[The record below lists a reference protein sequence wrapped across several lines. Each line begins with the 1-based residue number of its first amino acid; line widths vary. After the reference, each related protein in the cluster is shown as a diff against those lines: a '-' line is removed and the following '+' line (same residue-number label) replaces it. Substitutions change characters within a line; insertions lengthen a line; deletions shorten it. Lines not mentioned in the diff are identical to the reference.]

1 MPPCVR
7 ARACAVWA
15 HVACACE
22 GFWRTL
28 RVPLVD
34 SPRRCCCCLPF
45 TAGNLP
51 RVYFTVLHRDGWGR
65 ETVQGYGQLSL
76 TPQAG
81 SRIEVVKT
89 WLPEGDVSQRMQ
101 EWFIGGALQL
111 RDVALAG
118 APPDLKVRDWR

>member
-1 MPPCVR
+1 M
-7 ARACAVWA
+7 
-15 HVACACE
+15 
-22 GFWRTL
+22 
-28 RVPLVD
+28 
-34 SPRRCCCCLPF
+34 
-45 TAGNLP
+45 
-51 RVYFTVLHRDGWGR
+51 YFTVLHRDGWGR

-118 APPDLKVRDWR
+118 APPDLKVRVWR